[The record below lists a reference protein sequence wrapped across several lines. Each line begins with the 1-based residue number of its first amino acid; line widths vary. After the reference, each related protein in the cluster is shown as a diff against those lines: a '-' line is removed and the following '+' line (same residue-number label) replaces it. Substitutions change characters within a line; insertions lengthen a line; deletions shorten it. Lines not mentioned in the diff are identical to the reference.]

1 MTCHH
6 CGAAIGEP
14 GAFCTYCGARV
25 IRAVTRVETAT
36 DPARFELAERSPGYR
51 LAAHHQPHTPTAI
64 KLFVPAV
71 MLVLSVAFLI
81 ASHRL
86 LADNQVS
93 IAFKLVFLAAP
104 TLMVVSAIVLIV
116 RAERFARAPV
126 AHEIV
131 VVVDERLAVHGAV
144 ERPQTRYYATVQRRD
159 GQRVEYQTCGW
170 LAGRISPS
178 DIGVAYLK
186 GDQLV
191 DFVRL
196 DVR

>member
-25 IRAVTRVETAT
+25 VKDVSTRPT
-36 DPARFELAERSPGYR
+36 DPARFDLAQNSPGYR
-51 LAAHHQPHTPTAI
+51 HAARHEPHAPAAM

-71 MLVLSVAFLI
+71 MLVLSIAFLI

-93 IAFKLVFLAAP
+93 IAFKLVFLTAP

-126 AHEIV
+126 AQEIV

-159 GQRVEYQTCGW
+159 GQRVEYQTYGW

-186 GDQLV
+186 GDRLV

-196 DVR
+196 DVG

>member
-25 IRAVTRVETAT
+25 VKDASKRPDT
-36 DPARFELAERSPGYR
+36 DPARFALAQNSPGYR
-51 LAAHHQPHTPTAI
+51 VAARHQPHTPVVV

-71 MLVLSVAFLI
+71 MLALSIAFLI
-81 ASHRL
+81 ASQRL
-86 LADNQVS
+86 LRDNHVS
-93 IAFKLVFLAAP
+93 LAFKLVFLVAP
-104 TLMVVSAIVLIV
+104 TLMIVSAIVLIL

-131 VVVDERLAVHGAV
+131 VVVDERLEVRGAV
-144 ERPQTRYYATVQRRD
+144 ERPQTSYYATVQRRD
-159 GQRVEYQTCGW
+159 GERVEYQTYGW

-186 GDQLV
+186 GDHLV

>member
-14 GAFCTYCGARV
+14 GAFCTQCGARV
-25 IRAVTRVETAT
+25 VRAVTRLDTAT
-36 DPARFELAERSPGYR
+36 DPARFELAARSPGFR
-51 LAAHHQPHTPTAI
+51 LAGRHAPHAGAI

-71 MLVLSVAFLI
+71 MLVLAIAFLI
-81 ASHRL
+81 ASYRL

-93 IAFKLVFLAAP
+93 IGFKLVFLAAP
-104 TLMVVSAIVLIV
+104 TLMVASAIVLII

-131 VVVDERLAVHGAV
+131 VVVDERLEVRGAV
-144 ERPQTRYYATVQRRD
+144 ERPQTSYYTTVQRRD
-159 GQRVEYQTCGW
+159 GQRVEYQTHGW

-178 DIGVAYLK
+178 DIGVAYLQ

-196 DVR
+196 DVG